1 MELGGTPASLEHQ
14 VWCSRPGLAQV
25 FISLLLPKT
34 SGRKLCPQL
43 KVEAM
48 EVPSVDL
55 TRQEVAEAGIK
66 SCRSAVLSPNSRIL
80 RTPPEKSSA

>member
-1 MELGGTPASLEHQ
+1 MEPGGMPASLEHQ

-34 SGRKLCPQL
+34 SGRKLCPRL

-48 EVPSVDL
+48 EVPSLDL
-55 TRQEVAEAGIK
+55 TRFKFSEAGIK
-66 SCRSAVLSPNSRIL
+66 SCQSAVLSPNSRIL